1 MKYHRFASVFPQCGP
16 MVFHHATPL
25 LSPQR
30 LPGIVFFSS
39 SLLHFLLLFVS
50 TFTTPESFH
59 KYIQSGMITGEAFL
73 DDFTGKSLIMTMPIH
88 RIGNLMDQVFLDSGI
103 G

>member
-1 MKYHRFASVFPQCGP
+1 MKYLRFTSVFLQCSP

-25 LSPQR
+25 LPPQR
-30 LPGIVFFSS
+30 LLGIVFFSN

-50 TFTTPESFH
+50 IFTTPESFH

-73 DDFTGKSLIMTMPIH
+73 DDFTGKSFIMTMLIH
-88 RIGNLMDQVFLDSGI
+88 RIGNFMDQVFLDSVI